1 MTQMPAPWACAG
13 PFKRKDKPRS
23 LRPKCEPLSQE
34 HAPQAQP
41 KMADIH
47 ARVALCSGARE
58 IDMASF
64 FISDHDH
71 EAPKAAPGSRPAL
84 TAVKGGKSNAD
95 QPSVLPQP
103 AQRRHEVTPPALFVT
118 SQPQWKAW
126 VKGFWSW
133 LWDMD
138 DDLQPDT
145 PAGALRK
152 VKSEFNSSLWDLQS
166 LRANQVR
173 DMIESARSLRELWH
187 LRAEV
192 FKAVAVHRGQIEA
205 QLRLDALDSHFPVRS
220 SSTRSD
226 SLRQP
231 KMGKVASW

>member
-1 MTQMPAPWACAG
+1 
-13 PFKRKDKPRS
+13 
-23 LRPKCEPLSQE
+23 
-34 HAPQAQP
+34 
-41 KMADIH
+41 
-47 ARVALCSGARE
+47 
-58 IDMASF
+58 MASF
-64 FISDHDH
+64 FFSDHDH
-71 EAPKAAPGSRPAL
+71 APPKGALGLRPTL
-84 TAVKGGKSNAD
+84 TSVKGGMPDPDPLSA
-95 QPSVLPQP
+95 LPQP
-103 AQRRHEVTPPALFVT
+103 AHRRNQVTPPALFVT

-138 DDLQPDT
+138 DTAPHDT

-152 VKSEFNSSLWDLQS
+152 VKSEFNSALWDLQS

-192 FKAVAVHRGQIEA
+192 FKAVSVHRGQIEA

-220 SSTRSD
+220 SSQPPAPV
-226 SLRQP
+226 RQA
-231 KMGKVASW
+231 KMGKAASW